1 MKRVII
7 IGASS
12 GIGEGLACR
21 YASQG
26 NKVGIAARRED
37 RLQNIAEMYP
47 GNIVYKVG
55 DIIREGVSGGIFRGL
70 EQQLGGVDLVIY
82 ASGAGEQNT
91 ELDIA
96 KELNTVRVNVEGF
109 MAIATEA
116 VDYFFTRKRKPG
128 EIVPQLAVI
137 SSIASVK
144 GLGRATSYSASKRFQ
159 VTYMEGLA
167 QLAHKRRVKISFTTV
182 LPGFVDTDFIKGRTY
197 PMVLSKEY
205 AIQCIFKAIEARKV
219 YKVIDWKWGMVVAAW
234 RLVPGFI
241 WRRIKL

>member
-1 MKRVII
+1 MKKVII

-26 NKVGIAARRED
+26 CKVGIAARRED
-37 RLQNIAEMYP
+37 RLRNIAEMYP
-47 GNIVYKVG
+47 GAIVYKAG
-55 DIIREGVSGGIFRGL
+55 DVTREGVPGGIFRAL

-91 ELDIA
+91 ELEIA
-96 KELNTVRVNVEGF
+96 RELNTVRVNIEGF

-116 VDYFFTRKRKPG
+116 MDSFFTRKRKPG
-128 EIVPQLAVI
+128 EMVPQLAVI

-167 QLAHKRRVKISFTTV
+167 QLAHKRRVKISFTTI
-182 LPGFVDTDFIKGRTY
+182 LPGFVDTDFIKGSTY
-197 PMVLSKEY
+197 PMVMSREY
-205 AIQCIFKAIEARKV
+205 AIRCVFKAIEARKA
-219 YKVIDWKWGMVVAAW
+219 YKIIDWKWSLVVAAW

-241 WRRIKL
+241 WRRIRL